1 MIETLKTMRFITSR
15 NLHDAFMDEKENKKT
30 VRTFAVASFLN
41 DFSSDIINSVW
52 PLFLTTV
59 LGANMAVVGFI
70 NGLGDALVSVS
81 QAVSG
86 YISDKIRRRKV
97 FV

>member
-1 MIETLKTMRFITSR
+1 
-15 NLHDAFMDEKENKKT
+15 MDEKENKKT

-41 DFSSDIINSVW
+41 DFGSDIIYSVW

-59 LGANMAVVGFI
+59 LGANMAVLGFI

-86 YISDKIRRRKV
+86 YVSDKIRRRKV